1 MSQWRARAVKS
12 FVAMDTT
19 WATAREHFDKRRNR
33 EHRDCIGDR
42 VLDNPEYT
50 SKMTDQQI
58 NHFLG
63 VIVEGGSD
71 TTSSSILSVIA
82 CLARNPEH
90 QVIAQKEL
98 DAVCGKER

>member
-1 MSQWRARAVKS
+1 ME
-12 FVAMDTT
+12 TT
-19 WATAREHFDKRRNR
+19 WSTAREHFDKRRSRGERRN
-33 EHRDCIGDR
+33 CIADR

-63 VIVEGGSD
+63 VVVEGGSD
-71 TTSSSILSVIA
+71 TTSSSILTAIA

-90 QVIAQKEL
+90 QAIAQKEL
-98 DAVCGKER
+98 DSVCGTER